1 MDVKSCEAGLIKK
14 KAVKQDLIRKTFL
27 ISAPNKEDRKI
38 SGIGKNPD
46 KWLINPSKPLNPKKC

>member
-38 SGIGKNPD
+38 SGIGEEPR
-46 KWLINPSKPLNPKKC
+46 

>member
-1 MDVKSCEAGLIKK
+1 MDVKSCEAGLIKKKKKK

-38 SGIGKNPD
+38 SGIGEEPR
-46 KWLINPSKPLNPKKC
+46 

>member
-1 MDVKSCEAGLIKK
+1 MDVKSCEAGLIKKKKK

-38 SGIGKNPD
+38 SGIGEEPR
-46 KWLINPSKPLNPKKC
+46 

>member
-1 MDVKSCEAGLIKK
+1 MDVKSCEAGLIKKKK

-38 SGIGKNPD
+38 SGIGEEPR
-46 KWLINPSKPLNPKKC
+46 